1 MFVYP
6 GIAVSPRI
14 NITVPCNVK
23 EVQPTY
29 LVKLHCFLT
38 TLARKLTD
46 MLTLFFVFNHKRIY
60 STQLAVCIN
69 QSTILI
75 GPTSWADSS
84 ALPNLLFLL
93 QETIHNCH
101 LLKEYTILVKSEAGE
116 IAYSET
122 VQSAGVVNI
131 TDLEG
136 FTNYTVEII
145 AVNDRN
151 LSSQTVQSIITV
163 ETSMCS

>member
-1 MFVYP
+1 M
-6 GIAVSPRI
+6 
-14 NITVPCNVK
+14 
-23 EVQPTY
+23 
-29 LVKLHCFLT
+29 
-38 TLARKLTD
+38 
-46 MLTLFFVFNHKRIY
+46 
-60 STQLAVCIN
+60 AVCIN

-75 GPTSWADSS
+75 DPTSWADSS

-93 QETIHNCH
+93 QETVHNCH
-101 LLKEYTILVKSEAGE
+101 LLKEYTILVKSEAGK

-122 VQSAGVVNI
+122 VQSAGVVNS